1 MADLDGLS
9 GDDYVKWLNIRI
21 GAEVRERREALP
33 ISAYALG
40 KAAGNVSDQTILN
53 IEQGFNPNGCW
64 TGMLARIC
72 LRFGTTLDVL
82 MAAAHRRP

>member
-1 MADLDGLS
+1 M
-9 GDDYVKWLNIRI
+9 
-21 GAEVRERREALP
+21 
-33 ISAYALG
+33 
-40 KAAGNVSDQTILN
+40 SDQTILN